1 LINVL
6 TLNAH
11 MGFDLLKRRFIL
23 AALREAIREVCAEI
37 VCLQEVL
44 GEHALHARR
53 HAQWPAVAHYEYL
66 AEMLW
71 PQFSYGRNAVYPHGH
86 HGNAVLSKFPIS
98 SFANHDVSV
107 PGHEPRGVL
116 HAVLQVPGWSEELQ
130 VFCVHL
136 GLHEAHRQQQ
146 IGLLCARVAALSAD
160 APVVVAGDFN
170 DWRARGH
177 PLLTRCGLVEAVECM
192 HGRVARSFP
201 SRFPVLPLDRIY
213 LRNLRVVQAR
223 VLSGLPWSR
232 LSDHLPLLAS
242 IAP

>member
-1 LINVL
+1 
-6 TLNAH
+6 
-11 MGFDLLKRRFIL
+11 M
-23 AALREAIREVCAEI
+23 
-37 VCLQEVL
+37 
-44 GEHALHARR
+44 
-53 HAQWPAVAHYEYL
+53 
-66 AEMLW
+66 
-71 PQFSYGRNAVYPHGH
+71 
-86 HGNAVLSKFPIS
+86 
-98 SFANHDVSV
+98 

-116 HAVLQVPGWSEELQ
+116 HSVLQVPGWSEELH

-146 IGLLCARVAALSAD
+146 IGLLCARVAALPAD

-177 PLLTRCGLVEAVECM
+177 PLLARCGLVEAVECM
-192 HGRVARSFP
+192 HGCVARSFP

-223 VLSGLPWSR
+223 VLSGPPWSR